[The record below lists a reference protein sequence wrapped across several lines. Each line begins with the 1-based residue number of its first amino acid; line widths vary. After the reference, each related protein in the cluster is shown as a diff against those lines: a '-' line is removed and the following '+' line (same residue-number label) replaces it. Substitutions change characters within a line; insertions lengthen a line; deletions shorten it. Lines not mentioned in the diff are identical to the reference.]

1 MNLST
6 MRRAN
11 SLRSTGRRCCSQRNR
26 SLTVSGSPPTATKI
40 LPSRRSGATL
50 TSVIV
55 IATASAAWRR
65 RRMSLTSRWTSSLI
79 LTMRLDTYV
88 GRVEDPSEGRPDL
101 LGVVALDDVAHLVP
115 IEVVQLDA
123 ALQGGANLVR
133 GVLAPLPRCH

>member
-11 SLRSTGRRCCSQRNR
+11 SLRISGARRCSQRNR
-26 SLTVSGSPPTATKI
+26 SLTVSGSPTTATKI

-88 GRVEDPSEGRPDL
+88 GRVEDPSEGHPDL

-123 ALQGGANLVR
+123 GSSPRGGR
-133 GVLAPLPRCH
+133 AP